1 MALFRTKTDEP
12 AISIIV
18 PFYNSEKYI
27 GECLNSIIGG
37 TKIPYEIICV
47 DDGSTDGSAD
57 IVKRYCAENDT
68 IKLISFPENKGLYL
82 ARLAGVKAARGRYI
96 GFVDS
101 DDYVSPRYFDK
112 LYHAIQRSGADIS
125 VGQVVNIDLKGVKY
139 VQTRCAKFPYLNG
152 ESRGEL
158 YEMYWRQSGRCYHW
172 HVVWNKLYRRE
183 LWTNAMSVLEQQ
195 TEHLVMLEDF
205 IFSSVVLS
213 AAKKYAVNTSARY
226 FYIARTDASIS
237 ASCKLEKIRSSISNM
252 RRAFEFVEE
261 FLRNNSKLE
270 RYIPFLEQWRE
281 RYGRY
286 WKRNV
291 GGSKLSEADKQNC
304 LNSLAEMTGVEIGD
318 VTAEDEFYYKIAT
331 ILKMQGDRL
340 WILKKHAKA

>member
-12 AISIIV
+12 AVSVIV

-27 GECLNSIIGG
+27 EKCLDSVING
-37 TKIPYEIICV
+37 TKIKFEIICV
-47 DDGSTDGSAD
+47 DDGSTDESAD
-57 IVKRYCAENDT
+57 IVKRYCVENGA

-82 ARLAGVKAARGRYI
+82 ARLAGVKAARGKYI

-101 DDYVSPRYFDK
+101 DDFIAPRYFDK
-112 LYHAIQRSGADIS
+112 LYRAAERHGADIS

-152 ESRGEL
+152 EPRGEL

-183 LWTNAMSVLEQQ
+183 LWTNAMPVLERQ

-213 AAKKYAVNTSARY
+213 AAKKYAVNTAARY
-226 FYIARTDASIS
+226 FYIAHPDASIS
-237 ASCKLEKIRSSISNM
+237 ANGELEKIRSSISSM
-252 RRAFEFVEE
+252 RGAFEFTEE
-261 FLRNNSKLE
+261 FLNSNAELSA
-270 RYIPFLEQWRE
+270 YVPFLEQWRE

-286 WKRNV
+286 WRRNV
-291 GGSKLSEADKQNC
+291 CGSELSEIDKQLC
-304 LNSLAEMTGVEIGD
+304 MNSIMEMTGGEIGKISD
-318 VTAEDEFYYKIAT
+318 GDEFYYEKAKVLKIKF
-331 ILKMQGDRL
+331 LKEMP
-340 WILKKHAKA
+340 